1 MKIDPFPGLGRVVG
15 WAISILTVK
24 RNVLKTGEQYLM
36 KFEKSPLC

>member
-1 MKIDPFPGLGRVVG
+1 MKIDPFRGLDQIVG

-36 KFEKSPLC
+36 KF

>member
-1 MKIDPFPGLGRVVG
+1 MKIDPFQAETRIVG

-36 KFEKSPLC
+36 KF

>member
-1 MKIDPFPGLGRVVG
+1 MKIDPFGLSRVVG

-36 KFEKSPLC
+36 KF

>member
-1 MKIDPFPGLGRVVG
+1 MKVVTLSSLHPGFVG

-36 KFEKSPLC
+36 KF

>member
-1 MKIDPFPGLGRVVG
+1 MKIDPFQAYPRIVG

-36 KFEKSPLC
+36 KF

>member
-1 MKIDPFPGLGRVVG
+1 MKIDPLHSLTRMAG

-36 KFEKSPLC
+36 KF

>member
-1 MKIDPFPGLGRVVG
+1 MKIDPFGLRPRMAG

-36 KFEKSPLC
+36 KF